1 VLYGIWGKVLYGITT
16 KWENM
21 QKIAQYLTVLIV
33 ILIAI
38 LVSMVV
44 LPANSHPVENT
55 ELTHYMTVE
64 EKWTESNFINGQSY
78 FVSCGGGIYE
88 IAQRT
93 LWASMKTGHHYELR
107 VRDRRAN
114 PNEIIVDDVVAE
126 YFTN

>member
-1 VLYGIWGKVLYGITT
+1 MLYGRKT

-21 QKIAQYLTVLIV
+21 QKIAQYLTVLTI

-44 LPANSHPVENT
+44 SPANSHPVENT

-64 EKWTESNFINGQSY
+64 EKWTESNFIDGQSY
-78 FVSCGGGIYE
+78 FVSCGGGIYK

-93 LWASMKTGHHYELR
+93 LWASMKIGHHYELR
-107 VRDRRAN
+107 VRDRKGH
-114 PNEIIVDDVVAE
+114 PNALIVDDVVAE